1 MEAKLNKLDFC
12 NFRRFN
18 AIVGKNVYNKLL
30 QEDKIYKHNPN
41 KPIYVNNFMV
51 GCWQSHLQIWEEM
64 IIKNIPLQLIMED
77 DCMFHE
83 KFKKKFYQVLDMIK
97 DKEFDIFYLGYI
109 GDKPIFNKELH
120 ILNNGCPRGTHS
132 YILTLNGAKKLVD
145 KISRLNYPI
154 DEIMGKMMKKKE
166 LNGYKTSEL
175 LIWQQWQWSR
185 SINIRK
191 KYFNLI

>member
-1 MEAKLNKLDFC
+1 MGMTNINPLLESNGKIKAVYINLETEKDKKLLMEAKLNKLDFC

-30 QEDKIYKHNPN
+30 QEDKIY
-41 KPIYVNNFMV
+41 
-51 GCWQSHLQIWEEM
+51 
-64 IIKNIPLQLIMED
+64 KNIPLQLIMED

-120 ILNNGCPRGTHS
+120 ILNNGCPRGSHS

-154 DEIMGKMMKKKE
+154 DEI
-166 LNGYKTSEL
+166 
-175 LIWQQWQWSR
+175 
-185 SINIRK
+185 
-191 KYFNLI
+191 